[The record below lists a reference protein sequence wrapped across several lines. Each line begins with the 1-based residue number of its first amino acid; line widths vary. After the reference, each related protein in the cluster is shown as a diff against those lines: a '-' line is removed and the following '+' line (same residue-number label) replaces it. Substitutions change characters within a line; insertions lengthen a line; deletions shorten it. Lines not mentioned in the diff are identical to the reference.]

1 MSHLTDDMQLRTPH
15 YIFTAYLFLKM
26 RTTPFFMIFLVDVH
40 SRAWRLKKNMF
51 DMDYFDKDSLTEN
64 VTVATPGFPETIR
77 TIKPTTV
84 PSH

>member
-1 MSHLTDDMQLRTPH
+1 
-15 YIFTAYLFLKM
+15 
-26 RTTPFFMIFLVDVH
+26 MILLVDVH